1 VSRVARFSLIVFDM
15 DGVLTDSSGGHARA
29 YDDLWADIG
38 LAHPP
43 PYSQISG
50 RPTEPVVRELTAEL
64 HPSEEDIRRWVEF
77 KQVRAREYL
86 GQLAIFA
93 DALPVVSALAGEG
106 FRLALGTS
114 ASRVTSRML
123 LQQAGLDRFFS
134 VMVTGDDVK
143 KGKPAPDTFAQA
155 IEQSGATPPQSL
167 VIEDSSAGI
176 AAGLAA
182 GAFVASVRTGERASH
197 PRFLGAYDDLAAL
210 LPVITGHPA

>member
-15 DGVLTDSSGGHARA
+15 DGVLTDSSGGHAQA

-50 RPTEPVVRELTAEL
+50 RPTEPVVRELTTGL

-86 GQLAIFA
+86 GQLAIFP

-123 LQQAGLDRFFS
+123 LQQAGLDRYFT

-143 KGKPAPDTFAQA
+143 KGKPAPDTFALA
-155 IEQSGATPPQSL
+155 IEQAGATPPQSL
-167 VIEDSSAGI
+167 VIEDSAAGV

-182 GAFVASVRTGERASH
+182 GAFVASVRTGEQASH
-197 PRFLGAYDDLAAL
+197 PHFLGAYDDLAVL
-210 LPVITGHPA
+210 LPIITGHPA